1 MAIDPKGLNV
11 YPSAGPYRIVSRDVG
26 RQVVLER
33 TGSTRA
39 RAHANPDRI
48 VISVLTDQAQSFLQT
63 KAGQVDYDM
72 GGLPPTAHQE
82 LFNTYGVNKSRYF
95 VNPGPNVAYMALN
108 TSRAPFSNVNLRK
121 AVNYA
126 VDRPAWLRVGG
137 LLAGK
142 RTDPDPA
149 VRPAR
154 LP

>member
-1 MAIDPKGLNV
+1 M
-11 YPSAGPYRIVSRDVG
+11 
-26 RQVVLER
+26 
-33 TGSTRA
+33 
-39 RAHANPDRI
+39 
-48 VISVLTDQAQSFLQT
+48 LTDQAQSFLQT

-82 LFNTYGVNKSRYF
+82 LFNTVRRQQEPLLREPRAERVVHGAQHDA
-95 VNPGPNVAYMALN
+95 G
-108 TSRAPFSNVNLRK
+108 APFSNVNLRK

-142 RTDPDPA
+142 RTDQILPSGH
-149 VRPAR
+149 AR